1 MSIYIHL
8 GKYKLIVQ
16 NNEDHV
22 LGDLKYNRNEIYN
35 GINTKVKR
43 ELNGV
48 KMFWGP
54 RVLWEVAK
62 LVIYSGMQ

>member
-48 KMFWGP
+48 KMF
-54 RVLWEVAK
+54 
-62 LVIYSGMQ
+62 